1 MITVLLV
8 DDHAPIRQTLQYF
21 IEKSDDIQVVA
32 TASNG
37 MEAVAQARS
46 GCPDII
52 VMDISMPQMDG
63 IEATRQILVHCPLTR
78 VLMVS
83 TYDKPD
89 YIKRSLEVGA
99 DGYVLKDRVGNDLVS
114 GIRALSAGKHY
125 FSQKI
130 AEMAEKYLLER
141 K

>member
-1 MITVLLV
+1 MVTVLLV
-8 DDHAPIRQTLQYF
+8 DDHDVLQQTLQYF
-21 IEKSDDIQVVA
+21 IEKADDLQVVG

-37 MEAVAQARS
+37 MEAVAQALS
-46 GCPDII
+46 GCPDIV

-63 IEATRQILVHCPLTR
+63 IEATRQILVHCPHTP
-78 VLMVS
+78 VLMLS

-89 YIKRSLEVGA
+89 YIKRSIEVGA
-99 DGYVLKDRVGNDLVS
+99 NGYVLKDRAGNDLVS
-114 GIRALSAGKHY
+114 GFRALHAGKHY

-130 AEMAEKYLLER
+130 AEIAEKYLLER